1 MKGSLYGKYAG
12 VFVSTGNQGGGQEA
26 TVQSVLSTL
35 THHGVLF
42 VPLGYA
48 KAPQLTNLSEVRGG
62 MCFLF
67 VSLMDG
73 LMDWFVC
80 LSVRITLGRWD
91 VHGRRWFP
99 PTYRF
104 GTRARECPRKDLLGD
119 RI

>member
-67 VSLMDG
+67 VSLMG
-73 LMDWFVC
+73 WMD
-80 LSVRITLGRWD
+80 
-91 VHGRRWFP
+91 
-99 PTYRF
+99 
-104 GTRARECPRKDLLGD
+104 
-119 RI
+119 

>member
-62 MCFLF
+62 MCFF
-67 VSLMDG
+67 ICSLMEWING
-73 LMDWFVC
+73 LDWI
-80 LSVRITLGRWD
+80 VRITLGRWD
-91 VHGRRWFP
+91 VHGSRWFP